1 MSVGDPPRV
10 IQHACQITDDEPRW
24 LVALISDT
32 GMRLNEAA
40 GLAKEDI
47 VWMQTFLTS
56 ASMEASEDQRQRT
69 DTANRWGVSMG
80 N

>member
-1 MSVGDPPRV
+1 MPVIDSPRA
-10 IQHACQITDDEPRW
+10 IQHACQTTDDEPRW

-47 VWMQTFLTS
+47 VLD
-56 ASMEASEDQRQRT
+56 ADIPHVRIRG
-69 DTANRWGVSMG
+69 GV
-80 N
+80 